1 MDYDDYLKQNPE
13 FARRLAKG
21 DFKKSIPVKS
31 YSGLTILKFALLA
44 IFAGLF
50 ALIINSIIFFGSGE
64 LSFATFLIAESV
76 ALISSVFAI
85 GYIIALGV
93 YMGVNSK

>member
-21 DFKKSIPVKS
+21 DFKESIPVKS
-31 YSGLTILKFALLA
+31 YSGLTILKFALLV

-85 GYIIALGV
+85 GYIIALGGI
-93 YMGVNSK
+93 YGR

>member
-21 DFKKSIPVKS
+21 DFKESIPVKS
-31 YSGLTILKFALLA
+31 YSGLTILKFAMLA

-50 ALIINSIIFFGSGE
+50 AC
-64 LSFATFLIAESV
+64 A
-76 ALISSVFAI
+76 
-85 GYIIALGV
+85 
-93 YMGVNSK
+93 